1 MRNFLFTATASVF
14 AVSLAACDR
23 SEAPANNAVAE
34 NEMSAKMADPSNPFA
49 QAEMAMMDE
58 MAAAVGSDVA
68 DTWLHK
74 MIAHHRGAINMSEV
88 LLAQGGSDPSVR
100 EIAQKTMDKQTRAAV
115 DLQQLLGKS
124 GQNPASA
131 QPYAA
136 AETQMHEAMMAA
148 KGANVSETYLR
159 KMLEHH
165 KGALAMSDVALASGA
180 AGAVRAQVEKTRAD
194 QQKEVDM
201 VEAML
206 RGVPSPAAPA
216 TTETAAAAP
225 AAKATASKPAPAKP
239 APAKR
244 KPPAPAPADPHAGH
258 DMNQM
263 NNN

>member
-1 MRNFLFTATASVF
+1 MRNFLLTAAASVF
-14 AVSLAACDR
+14 AVNLAACDR
-23 SEAPANNAVAE
+23 AEAPANNAAAE
-34 NEMSAKMADPSNPFA
+34 NEMSARMADASNPFA

-58 MAAAVGSDVA
+58 LAVAVGTDVA

-74 MIAHHRGAINMSEV
+74 IIAHHRGAINMSEV
-88 LLAQGGSDPSVR
+88 LLAQGGGDPRVR
-100 EIAQKTMDKQTRAAV
+100 EMAQKTIDKQTKAAV

-124 GQNPASA
+124 GQDPASA

-148 KGANVSETYLR
+148 KGANASETYLR

-165 KGALAMSDVALASGA
+165 KGAVAMSDVALASGG

-194 QQKEVDM
+194 QQKEADM

-206 RGVPSPAAPA
+206 RGAPSPAAPA

-225 AAKATASKPAPAKP
+225 AAKPTASKPAPAKP
-239 APAKR
+239 DPAKP
-244 KPPAPAPADPHAGH
+244 KPSAPEPADPHAGH

-263 NNN
+263 NSN